1 MHNKENIYRAFLQL
15 IREKVLNLQT
25 ILGDLRESASNE
37 TKSTAGDKHE
47 TALAMLQIEQENT
60 RRQLADAMEQLGVM
74 EKLDYGHGGERVG
87 KGSLVGT
94 DRGMFLLAAA
104 VGKIKV
110 PGNRINEGSK
120 IAEETKFGTSSKIEE
135 EAKFKEGSYVA
146 VQTIISISPQSPLG
160 KALTGKRVGDKVEVN
175 KLEYRIISVE

>member
-1 MHNKENIYRAFLQL
+1 M

-60 RRQLADAMEQLGVM
+60 RRQLAEALEQLAVM
-74 EKLDYGHGGERVG
+74 EKLDYGHGGEKVG

-94 DRGMFLLAAA
+94 DRGEFFVAAA

-110 PGNRINEGSK
+110 EVDGFGEG
-120 IAEETKFGTSSKIEE
+120 
-135 EAKFKEGSYVA
+135 
-146 VQTIISISPQSPLG
+146 TIVSISPHSPLG
-160 KALTGKRVGDKVEVN
+160 KALMGKGVGEKVEVN
-175 KLEYRIISVE
+175 KLEYRIITVE

>member
-1 MHNKENIYRAFLQL
+1 MHNKETIYRAFLQL

-60 RRQLADAMEQLGVM
+60 RRQLAEAMEQLAVL
-74 EKLDYGHGGERVG
+74 EKLDLGHGGEKVG
-87 KGSLVGT
+87 KGSLVRT
-94 DRGMFLLAAA
+94 NRGMFFVAAA
-104 VGKIKV
+104 VGKIKME
-110 PGNRINEGSK
+110 EGSK
-120 IAEETKFGTSSKIEE
+120 VAE
-135 EAKFKEGSYVA
+135 
-146 VQTIISISPQSPLG
+146 QTIISISPQSPLG
-160 KALTGKRVGDKVEVN
+160 KALMGKVVGDKVEVN